1 MKANKWAL
9 ILVFLVFS
17 SQAQD
22 RPRQLLAVE
31 VAYAHFQKELSKESY
46 PDVEYSALIANI
58 ENYSVGI
65 SFNKQDYFVVFIPRL
80 PGYDIEGGGAKYV
93 IRKKDMVII
102 DFVKNK

>member
-1 MKANKWAL
+1 MKANKWAF
-9 ILVFLVFS
+9 ILMFLVFS
-17 SQAQD
+17 SQAQE

-31 VAYAHFQKELSKESY
+31 AAYAHFQKELSKENY

-58 ENYSVGI
+58 ENYSVGV
-65 SFNKQDYFVVFIPRL
+65 SFNNENFLVVFIPRL